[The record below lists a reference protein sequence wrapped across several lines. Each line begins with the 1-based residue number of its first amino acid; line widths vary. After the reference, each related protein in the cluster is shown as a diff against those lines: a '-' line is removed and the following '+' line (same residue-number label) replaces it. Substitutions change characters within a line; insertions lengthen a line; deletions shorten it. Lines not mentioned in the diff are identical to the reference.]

1 MEDLLN
7 DNRIKDIV
15 MRYCSAMAPD
25 SREKSEVEKESMN
38 EEMEYAG
45 FMYSPLRSGLY
56 FSEGKILYDKIDELL
71 EEINKI
77 IANDK

>member
-1 MEDLLN
+1 
-7 DNRIKDIV
+7 
-15 MRYCSAMAPD
+15 MAPE
-25 SREKSEVEKESMN
+25 SREKSEIEKESMN
-38 EEMEYAG
+38 EEMEYAS

-77 IANDK
+77 VAKDN